1 MAFEIEIEIATD
13 PVHSMEATS
22 LRQKLDLAAD
32 AVAACDPLK
41 AIQYLDAVLAEK
53 PDTHQARLVMA
64 QALTLL
70 DETEEACK
78 HLEKA
83 SRRAGQDLP
92 KQFEV
97 ALAFAE
103 CGEKKRAEEIY
114 RKLMRKEPRIAS
126 ARINLA
132 SILDERGET
141 QAAVD
146 LVSEV
151 IEMFPD
157 NPEAYSNL
165 GRYLAN
171 AAMFDEAEACY
182 RRALMLKPDLI
193 QAAVNLGSMLQNCG
207 RTQEAI
213 QLYRQAL
220 SATPRNAKILW
231 NLALALLATGD
242 IENGWDLYGYGF
254 ESGTRTPLRPFPGL
268 IWKDE
273 DLADKT
279 IFLWREQ
286 GLGDDFRFSTVY
298 HDIVER
304 AGHVIIETD
313 PRVVPLYQR
322 TWPGATVRAETRLA
336 SGFEN
341 YGEIDF
347 DLTAPAAMPSIH
359 LRRSLDAFPKNP
371 PRLVACPEK
380 RARARDWLSS
390 LGPRPKIGITWR
402 SGISN
407 ALRDLYATQLSDWK
421 PLLDDDRFDIVN
433 LQYSKPEE
441 ELAAARRDLGIAI
454 HEMPGLDTH
463 DDLEGV
469 AALLCELDLTVGSW
483 NAATEMAGALG
494 ANALVFAPVENANQL
509 GTGSLPWY
517 PSLTVYPQAPFWDRE
532 ALVAEFRKEAA
543 NRLIG

>member
-1 MAFEIEIEIATD
+1 MAFEIEIATE
-13 PVHSMEATS
+13 PGNSVEATS
-22 LRQKLDLAAD
+22 LQQKLDLAAE
-32 AVAACDPLK
+32 AVKACDPLK
-41 AIQYLDAVLAEK
+41 AIRYLDAVLAEK

-70 DETEEACK
+70 DENEEACK
-78 HLEKA
+78 HLETA
-83 SRRAGQDLP
+83 SRRAGQDLAR
-92 KQFEV
+92 QFDV

-114 RKLMRKEPRIAS
+114 RKLIRKEPRVAP

-146 LVSEV
+146 LISEV

-157 NPEAYSNL
+157 NAEAYSNL

-171 AAMFDEAEACY
+171 AAMFEEAEASY
-182 RRALMLKPDLI
+182 RRALTLKPDLI
-193 QAAVNLGSMLQNCG
+193 QAAVNLGSMLQNSG
-207 RTQEAI
+207 RTGEAI
-213 QLYRQAL
+213 HLYQQAL
-220 SATPRNAKILW
+220 SIVPQHAKTLW
-231 NLALALLATGD
+231 NLSLALLGTGD
-242 IENGWDLYGYGF
+242 IENGWDLYGFGF
-254 ESGTRTPLRPFPGL
+254 ESGVRAPLRPFPGL

-273 DLADKT
+273 DLAGKT

-336 SGFEN
+336 SGFDN
-341 YGEIDF
+341 YGDIDF

-371 PRLVACPEK
+371 PRLVSCPEK
-380 RARARDWLSS
+380 RVRARDWLSS

-407 ALRDLYATQLSDWK
+407 SLRDLYATQLSDWQSF
-421 PLLDDDRFDIVN
+421 LADERFEFVN
-433 LQYSKPEE
+433 LQYSKPDE
-441 ELAAARRDLGIAI
+441 ELAEARRELGITI

-469 AALLCELDLTVGSW
+469 AALMCELDLTVGSW

-494 ANALVFAPVENANQL
+494 ANALVFAPIENANQL

-532 ALVAEFRKEAA
+532 ALVARFRTEAA
-543 NRLIG
+543 QRLIG